1 MTASR
6 RINDLADVVRLLNDG
21 SVVAIPTESFFAL
34 AARIDRPEALIQL
47 AELKRGRQQPIGLI
61 AADTAAVEPLVADIS
76 RTARQLIDDYWP
88 GPLTVVFQATL
99 TLSDILTA
107 GTDTIGIRVPADPL
121 LQQLLRSTGPLTATS
136 ANRPGEPPAVTVEAV
151 EAAFPDLP
159 VWSIVKQAPG
169 GLPSTVVDAR
179 GVTPRVIRAG
189 AVPLDL

>member
-34 AARIDRPEALIQL
+34 AARIDRPEALMQL